1 MLSHTKMDMLTPMQ
15 LRAARA
21 LVGWSREELAEK
33 AGIAAVTVRA
43 FELLGADSKQS
54 TILKMR
60 RAIEAA
66 GVELLDED
74 QTKGAGAADALPV
87 KQEQAISSA
96 MSLRR
101 GVRADDISSR
111 A

>member
-74 QTKGAGAADALPV
+74 QTKGAGARMRYPSN
-87 KQEQAISSA
+87 KSK
-96 MSLRR
+96 R
-101 GVRADDISSR
+101 
-111 A
+111 